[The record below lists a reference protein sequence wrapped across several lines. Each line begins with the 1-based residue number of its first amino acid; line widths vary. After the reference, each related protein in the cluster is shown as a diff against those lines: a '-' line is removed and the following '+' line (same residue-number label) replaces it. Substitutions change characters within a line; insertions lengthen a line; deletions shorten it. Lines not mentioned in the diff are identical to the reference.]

1 MSMKRHEFG
10 NRTLVCWSSAL
21 AILLLD
27 VPLTYHSDFVF
38 KMPLDLNTVWFILV
52 GVLFTGYAMLDGF
65 DLGIGALHL
74 FTKDDTER
82 RILINSIGPVWDGN
96 EVWLVTG
103 GGALFAAFPNV
114 YATVFSGFYLAFV
127 LLLFALIFRAVAIE
141 FRSKQPMR
149 WWRQMWDIGF
159 SAGSIVSALL
169 IGVAM
174 GNIAWGV
181 PIDAKG
187 EFAGTFPGL
196 LQPYPLLLGV
206 TTVALFMMHG
216 AIYGLMKTEGALH
229 DKLRGWA
236 MNCII
241 FFVICAAIT
250 TMATLLYVPHM
261 AARVKGHPWLF
272 SIALVNMLAIA
283 NIPREFYHGRDW
295 RAFLSSCATM
305 LTLMALF
312 GLDQYPN
319 LVFSQPNPE
328 NSLTIY
334 NAASSP
340 KTLGIMLVIAAIG
353 VPIVIAYTVCI
364 YWIFRGK
371 VKMDRMSY

>member
-1 MSMKRHEFG
+1 MNHF
-10 NRTLVCWSSAL
+10 
-21 AILLLD
+21 
-27 VPLTYHSDFVF
+27 
-38 KMPLDLNTVWFILV
+38 DLNTIWFLLV

-82 RILINSIGPVWDGN
+82 RLLINSIGPVWDGN

-103 GGALFAAFPNV
+103 GGALFAAFPDV
-114 YATVFSGFYLAFV
+114 YATVFSGFYFAFI

-141 FRSKQPMR
+141 FRSKRPEH

-159 SAGSIVSALL
+159 SAGSILSALL

-174 GNIAWGV
+174 GNIAWGI
-181 PIDAKG
+181 PIDARG
-187 EFAGTFPGL
+187 EFAGTFFGL
-196 LQPYPLLLGV
+196 LKPYPLLLGV

-236 MNCII
+236 MNSII

-250 TMATLLYVPHM
+250 TMVTLLYVPHM
-261 AARVKGHPWLF
+261 AARVRENPWLF
-272 SIALVNMLAIA
+272 SIALANMLAIA
-283 NIPREFYHGRDW
+283 NIPREFYHRRDW
-295 RAFLSSCATM
+295 LAFLSSCAVM

-312 GLDQYPN
+312 GIDQYPYM
-319 LVFSQPNPE
+319 VFSRPNPE

-334 NAASSP
+334 NAASSH
-340 KTLGIMLVIAAIG
+340 KTLGIMLIIACIG
-353 VPIVIAYTVCI
+353 VPVVITYTICI
-364 YWIFRGK
+364 YRIFRGK

>member
-1 MSMKRHEFG
+1 MNF
-10 NRTLVCWSSAL
+10 
-21 AILLLD
+21 
-27 VPLTYHSDFVF
+27 
-38 KMPLDLNTVWFILV
+38 DLNTTWFILV

-74 FTKDDTER
+74 FTKDDLER
-82 RILINSIGPVWDGN
+82 RTLINAIGPVWDGN

-127 LLLFALIFRAVAIE
+127 LLLVALIFRAVAIE
-141 FRSKQPMR
+141 FRSKQPMG

-159 SAGSIVSALL
+159 SVGSLVSALL

-187 EFAGTFPGL
+187 EFAGTFLGL
-196 LQPYPLLLGV
+196 LKPYPLLLGV

-241 FFVICAAIT
+241 FFVICAVIT

-261 AARVKGHPWLF
+261 AERVRENPWLF
-272 SIALVNMLAIA
+272 SIALANMLAIA

-312 GLDQYPN
+312 GLDQFPN
-319 LVFSQPNPE
+319 LVYSQPNPE

-334 NAASSP
+334 NASSSP
-340 KTLGIMLVIAAIG
+340 KTLEIMLIIACIG
-353 VPIVIAYTVCI
+353 VPVVIAYTVCI

-371 VKMDRMSY
+371 VKLDRMSY